1 MTAPEATTTIGAK
14 ARRGFAWSTVGSLVL
29 RVGNFGVGIIMARL
43 LAPEQFG
50 VFAVA
55 LTVQTIVL
63 AFVEMG
69 LTADLV
75 RLGNIRARAATA
87 TTVAVGLALIF
98 ATAMA
103 LLAGPMSEAL
113 GAGQAAPVVRV
124 MSITLVLS
132 ALATVPHAILQTGF
146 RQSAQFAVDGSG
158 LLVNTVAVL
167 SLALLGFG
175 AMSLALASV
184 LSLATT
190 CVLQYVITHTRP
202 RFGFDREVATQ
213 LIRFGL
219 PLALAN
225 LLSWVVMNVDYVVV
239 GWHSG
244 PIILGTYVLAFN
256 MASWPM
262 SSLGLALR
270 VVALPGFS
278 QLDDKRRSAGLSLAA
293 GLSFTLALLA
303 GVLLSSLA
311 SVVIP
316 FVYGDKWQAA
326 AQALAG
332 LAFFGALRVVFDLMA
347 TYLIAAGAT
356 RAVLVVQV
364 LWLLALGP
372 AMVIGLDRWGLAGA
386 GWAHVVI
393 GVGIALPAYLLAVR
407 SRGARPLAILKN
419 MAVPLIAVAPA
430 MFAGYQIS
438 ELFDMRLLALLSGGL
453 AASAV
458 YLGIVFL
465 WARRLLRRMRA
476 VMDVEHDEEKQLG
489 EPKLAAIA

>member
-1 MTAPEATTTIGAK
+1 MNDQITATEPEPVANRPSGATIGAK
-14 ARRGFAWSTVGSLVL
+14 AGRGFAWSTVSSLVL

-43 LAPEQFG
+43 LAPEEFG

-55 LTVQTIVL
+55 LTVQTILL
-63 AFVEMG
+63 AFVDLG

-75 RLGNIRARAATA
+75 RSGNIRARAATA
-87 TTVAVGLALIF
+87 TTIAVGLGAILG
-98 ATAMA
+98 AAMA
-103 LLAGPMSEAL
+103 ALAGPLSESL

-132 ALATVPHAILQTGF
+132 ALATVPHAILQTNF

-167 SLALLGFG
+167 TLALTGFG

-184 LSLATT
+184 LSLGTT

-202 RFGFDREVATQ
+202 RFGFDRVVARQ
-213 LIRFGL
+213 LVWFGL

-244 PIILGTYVLAFN
+244 PIILGFYVLAFN

-262 SSLGLALR
+262 TSLGLALR

-303 GVLLSSLA
+303 GVVLSSLA

-316 FVYGDKWQAA
+316 FVYGDKWLAA
-326 AQALAG
+326 AH
-332 LAFFGALRVVFDLMA
+332 
-347 TYLIAAGAT
+347 T
-356 RAVLVVQV
+356 R
-364 LWLLALGP
+364 WP
-372 AMVIGLDRWGLAGA
+372 DWRSSERC
-386 GWAHVVI
+386 GW
-393 GVGIALPAYLLAVR
+393 
-407 SRGARPLAILKN
+407 S
-419 MAVPLIAVAPA
+419 
-430 MFAGYQIS
+430 S
-438 ELFDMRLLALLSGGL
+438 T
-453 AASAV
+453 
-458 YLGIVFL
+458 
-465 WARRLLRRMRA
+465 
-476 VMDVEHDEEKQLG
+476 
-489 EPKLAAIA
+489 